1 MKKWKIISLF
11 IVALLMIGTLW
22 GCVSNQNTNSNENS
36 SDAQGEKNKEV
47 KLAFIPKLTGVGFF
61 TSGGKG
67 AKEMADSLGVEL
79 KYDGPTEASVA
90 GQVKFINN
98 FSNQGYD
105 ALMISSVSV
114 DGLSQALKRAKSRG
128 IKIITWDSD
137 VNPQDRSF
145 YINQGTPEQLAELLI
160 KMTLKELEIKVK

>member
-1 MKKWKIISLF
+1 MKNGSSYHYHGCII
-11 IVALLMIGTLW
+11 MIGTLW
-22 GCVSNQNTNSNENS
+22 GCAGNQKTNSNENS
-36 SDAQGEKNKEV
+36 SDAQGEKNKDA

-98 FSNQGYD
+98 FVKPRLRCFNDFICFSRW
-105 ALMISSVSV
+105 
-114 DGLSQALKRAKSRG
+114 LKPSA
-128 IKIITWDSD
+128 
-137 VNPQDRSF
+137 
-145 YINQGTPEQLAELLI
+145 
-160 KMTLKELEIKVK
+160 